1 MVLWIINYYFF
12 NPTTIG
18 HANLKYLHEKDFGI
32 ITWWTTGRLKTSAN
46 SMLAIAAGSAQ
57 IWKFV
62 FLL

>member
-1 MVLWIINYYFF
+1 M
-12 NPTTIG
+12 IG
-18 HANLKYLHEKDFGI
+18 MKFMNRKA
-32 ITWWTTGRLKTSAN
+32 TAAN